1 MSAKIVLRDEAAF
14 RTEVVGHGVQIANL
28 TAALQQL
35 DPIDW
40 RDDWEGW
47 FALLRACK
55 AVGIEREDF
64 VKWCLGDPN
73 YAADRKRI
81 ERVWKS
87 ARGDHGGAL
96 FEALADRGTKRDR
109 SGIPNKLE
117 PQS

>member
-1 MSAKIVLRDEAAF
+1 MSAKIMLRDEAAF
-14 RTEVVGHGVQIANL
+14 RAEIVGHEVQIANL

-64 VKWCLGDPN
+64 VNWCLGDLE

-87 ARGDHGGAL
+87 ARGDHGGVL
-96 FEALADRGTKRDR
+96 FEALADRGIARVAEK
-109 SGIPNKLE
+109 IKE
-117 PQS
+117 QKE